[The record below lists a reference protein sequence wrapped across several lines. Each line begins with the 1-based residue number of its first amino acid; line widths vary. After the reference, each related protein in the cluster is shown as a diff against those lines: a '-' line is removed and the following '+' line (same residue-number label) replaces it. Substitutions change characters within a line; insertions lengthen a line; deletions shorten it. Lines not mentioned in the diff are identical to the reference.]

1 MQLTLY
7 TDYSLRV
14 LLYLGLNTRRMATI
28 TDIAKSYGIS
38 RNHLVKVVH
47 NLSTQGLI
55 QSVRGRG
62 GGLTLARAPVTIN
75 IGDVVRNTEVTFD
88 LVECFDRAYNTCP
101 ISAACILKG
110 ALYEAQ
116 RAFMGVLDRY
126 TLADVL
132 DNKDWLRSVLIVP
145 DPEDA
150 G

>member
-14 LLYLGLNTRRMATI
+14 LLYLGLKPRRMATI
-28 TDIAKSYGIS
+28 TDIAQSYGIS

-47 NLSTQGLI
+47 NLATQGFI
-55 QSVRGRG
+55 HSTRGRG
-62 GGLTLARAPVTIN
+62 GGITLARPAAEIN
-75 IGDVVRNTEVTFD
+75 IGDVVRHTEVSFD
-88 LVECFDRAYNTCP
+88 LVECFDRERNTCP
-101 ISAACILKG
+101 IAAACILKS
-110 ALYEAQ
+110 ALHEAQ

-132 DNKDWLRSVLIVP
+132 ENKDWLRSVLKVA
-145 DPEDA
+145 DA

>member
-14 LLYLGLNTRRMATI
+14 LLYLGLKPRRMATI
-28 TDIAKSYGIS
+28 TDIAQSYGIS

-47 NLSTQGLI
+47 NLATQGFI
-55 QSVRGRG
+55 HSTRGRG
-62 GGLTLARAPVTIN
+62 GGITLARPAAEIN
-75 IGDVVRNTEVTFD
+75 IGDVVRHTEVSFD
-88 LVECFDRAYNTCP
+88 LVECFDRERNTCP
-101 ISAACILKG
+101 IAAACILKS

-132 DNKDWLRSVLIVP
+132 ENKDWLRSVLKVA
-145 DPEDA
+145 DTGEA
-150 G
+150 

>member
-14 LLYLGLNTRRMATI
+14 LLYLGLLPERTATI
-28 TDIAKSYGIS
+28 SEIAEAYGIS

-47 NLSTQGLI
+47 NLSIHEFI
-55 QSVRGRG
+55 QTTRGRG
-62 GGLTLARAPVTIN
+62 GGICLARAPEEIV
-75 IGDVVRNTEVTFD
+75 IGDVVRHTEVNFD
-88 LVECFDRAYNTCP
+88 LVECFNREQNTCP

-116 RAFMGVLDRY
+116 HAFMAVLDKS

-132 DNKDWLRSVLIVP
+132 ENSDWLRKKLQVRDELAS
-145 DPEDA
+145 
-150 G
+150 

>member
-14 LLYLGLNTRRMATI
+14 LLYLGLKPRRMATI
-28 TDIAKSYGIS
+28 TDIAQSYGIS

-47 NLSTQGLI
+47 NLATQGFI
-55 QSVRGRG
+55 HSTRGRG
-62 GGLTLARAPVTIN
+62 GGITLARPAAEIN
-75 IGDVVRNTEVTFD
+75 IGDVVRHTEVSFD
-88 LVECFDRAYNTCP
+88 LVECFDRERNTCP
-101 ISAACILKG
+101 IAAACILKS

-132 DNKDWLRSVLIVP
+132 ENKDWLRSVLKVA
-145 DPEDA
+145 DA
-150 G
+150 GES